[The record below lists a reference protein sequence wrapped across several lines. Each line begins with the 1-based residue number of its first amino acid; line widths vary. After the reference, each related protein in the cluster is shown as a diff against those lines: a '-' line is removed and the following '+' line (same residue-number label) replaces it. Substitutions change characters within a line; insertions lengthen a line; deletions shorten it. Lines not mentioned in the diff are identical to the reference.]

1 MGFQRMQ
8 HFYNGYLPS
17 INCGTSS
24 SSSSASSFAASNRIA
39 NTGSSPNISL
49 SNDLNPYLQQTL
61 NKLPVALNPNL
72 PYLQHSMIA
81 FANRIPYQTT
91 PEVQTNNPNLT
102 ELLESIGSDFRLDQN
117 KSNEEELISS
127 GYNGG
132 LSEELNPTDF
142 TELSSSG
149 SSTVSSSSMTDAFP
163 TSQSSSSLIQTI
175 DEEHLTGIIK
185 TTISDSSVQKP
196 LQTKRERAVR
206 TSKNKLSGSSSHG
219 GVGASSSSNS
229 GGISA
234 QDLDKAI
241 SLTNKGFRSLSL
253 KGIYYDRRNH
263 GWQVRIRK
271 RQTEISRYFS
281 AKRYGVEK
289 SYEMALRF
297 YQVNIIGNFGNDS
310 KSARNSENS
319 RRLDGK
325 SDNQVSPILS
335 KDGQNELF
343 ERQISGQK
351 SLESQITDSA
361 SVNGTNIFK
370 NISSNSRICNNS
382 IDGSFKPLNTDSV
395 PLNGN
400 LNNLLS
406 FPSQGDLD
414 VNSQLL
420 SHYITNNILN
430 NILVN
435 QIIANNLFASTMMNV
450 RNAVNLQGTTGLPIH
465 CFSKV
470 ATPQPPAQQYGTN
483 FTTCVNSPNIVPST
497 PIINPSMGI
506 VSYNNDSQ
514 LMLKDIISN
523 ALSDSEGLWKGIYYD
538 NRNKGWKLCLDGYA
552 EKFFG
557 SMEFGEIESLT
568 LVLACKLN
576 VFKFNC
582 DVSQIRPTIS
592 NSIAVL
598 QKVMAINNEAYHE
611 SPLSDGKS
619 FIEDEGKKTAKNL
632 LDSTLREKM
641 DSFSLTELTEFIS
654 VSQQIKQIINNGV
667 LRSGYQTLSSI
678 NYNEGI
684 PFVQPMTADNLKHSL
699 NFRQPSLN
707 NFFDSSAFL
716 QSVNNNQSLLYGQF
730 LLNNQNQFGML

>member
-1 MGFQRMQ
+1 MQ

-24 SSSSASSFAASNRIA
+24 SSSSTSSFAASNRIA

-81 FANRIPYQTT
+81 FSNRIPYQTT
-91 PEVQTNNPNLT
+91 PEVQNNNPNLT

-117 KSNEEELISS
+117 KSNEEELINS
-127 GYNGG
+127 GFNGG
-132 LSEELNPTDF
+132 LSEEQLNSTDF
-142 TELSSSG
+142 TELSSSS
-149 SSTVSSSSMTDAFP
+149 SSTVSSSSMADAFP

-175 DEEHLTGIIK
+175 DEENLTGIIK

-196 LQTKRERAVR
+196 LQTKRERVLR
-206 TSKNKLSGSSSHG
+206 TNKNKLSGSSSHG
-219 GVGASSSSNS
+219 GVGASSGSNS

-297 YQVNIIGNFGNDS
+297 YQVNIIGNFGNES
-310 KSARNSENS
+310 KSAKNSENS

-335 KDGQNELF
+335 NNGQNELF

-351 SLESQITDSA
+351 NFENQITDNGVP
-361 SVNGTNIFK
+361 VNGTNIFK
-370 NISSNSRICNNS
+370 NISSNSRIYNNS
-382 IDGSFKPLNTDSV
+382 IHGSFKPLDTDSV

-400 LNNLLS
+400 LNNIS
-406 FPSQGDLD
+406 FSSQGDLD
-414 VNSQLL
+414 VNNQLL

-430 NILVN
+430 NMLVN
-435 QIIANNLFASTMMNV
+435 QIIANNLFANTMMNV

-470 ATPQPPAQQYGTN
+470 PTPQPQAQYGTN
-483 FTTCVNSPNIVPST
+483 FTACVNSPNIVPSV
-497 PIINPSMGI
+497 PIINPGIGI
-506 VSYNNDSQ
+506 VSYNNDPQ
-514 LMLKDIISN
+514 LMLKDLISN
-523 ALSDSEGLWKGIYYD
+523 ALTDSEGLWKGIYYD

-557 SMEFGEIESLT
+557 SVEFGEVESLT
-568 LVLACKLN
+568 LVLVCKLN
-576 VFKFNC
+576 VLKLNC
-582 DVSQIRPTIS
+582 DISQIRPTIS

-598 QKVMAINNEAYHE
+598 QKVMAINNEASHE
-611 SPLSDGKS
+611 SPLSEGKS
-619 FIEDEGKKTAKNL
+619 FIDGEGKKTVKNL

-654 VSQQIKQIINNGV
+654 VSQQVKQIINNGI
-667 LRSGYQTLSSI
+667 LNSGYQTLSSI
-678 NYNEGI
+678 NFNEGI
-684 PFVQPMTADNLKHSL
+684 PFVQPMNVDNLKHSL
-699 NFRQPSLN
+699 NYRQPILN
-707 NFFDSSAFL
+707 NFFDSSVFL